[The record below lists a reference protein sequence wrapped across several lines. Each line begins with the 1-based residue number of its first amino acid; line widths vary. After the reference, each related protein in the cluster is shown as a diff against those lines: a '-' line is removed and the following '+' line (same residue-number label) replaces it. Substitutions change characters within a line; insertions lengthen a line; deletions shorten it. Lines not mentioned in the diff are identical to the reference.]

1 MYLYIKSLCTD
12 YGKAIISESRKTKK
26 MSLVGFGF
34 GLSLET
40 HRKQFFKSVITLTKT
55 KTKGKK
61 NKKQLVL
68 KPEKKCEDRGE
79 NVTLNV
85 ICQIFAL
92 FFFAFNKIA
101 NKNLANIQLS

>member
-1 MYLYIKSLCTD
+1 MHLYIKSLCTD

-26 MSLVGFGF
+26 MSLVEFGF

-55 KTKGKK
+55 KEKK

-68 KPEKKCEDRGE
+68 KPEKKCEDR
-79 NVTLNV
+79 VKTL
-85 ICQIFAL
+85 L
-92 FFFAFNKIA
+92 
-101 NKNLANIQLS
+101 LM

>member
-1 MYLYIKSLCTD
+1 MHLYIKSLCTD

-55 KTKGKK
+55 K
-61 NKKQLVL
+61 
-68 KPEKKCEDRGE
+68 EKK
-79 NVTLNV
+79 
-85 ICQIFAL
+85 
-92 FFFAFNKIA
+92 
-101 NKNLANIQLS
+101 